1 MDECQERHPEL
12 DRADLLVGRY
22 FRLFGAIEAELNEAI
37 RKLFE
42 LPPNSAGTVC
52 ANIDFF
58 KKLNIVRSALTD
70 QDADGTHKEKIKTL
84 FGRLAA
90 TNDNRSLA
98 GHTNFEANGT
108 DGVVFNRIIAK
119 TGLQRTPTIWTEN
132 GCLKMFT
139 EMEAIRKELHVIA
152 QSIAP
157 YHPSLDFSDPRNG
170 MYIAVL

>member
-1 MDECQERHPEL
+1 MEQCEERHPEL
-12 DRADLLVGRY
+12 DRADLLVGRF
-22 FRLFGAIEAELNEAI
+22 FRFFGAIEAELNEAI

-70 QDADGTHKEKIKTL
+70 QDADGKHKEKIKEL
-84 FGRLAA
+84 FGRIAA
-90 TNDNRSLA
+90 TNDNRLLA
-98 GHTNFEANGT
+98 AHTHFEANGT

-119 TGLQRTPTIWTEN
+119 TGLRRTPTTWTEN
-132 GCLKMFT
+132 DCSRMFA

-157 YHPSLDFSDPRNG
+157 YHPSLDFSDPRNS
-170 MYIAVL
+170 MYIAIL